1 MCLLKSKILHHGISG
16 YNNGSWFTLTIVCM
30 QLIVIISAIIVQ
42 VFLTVKKISPFISL
56 LIVAVLSGLAL
67 GMTPANLIKS
77 IEAGVGSTM
86 GGLALIICLG
96 AILGKIL
103 EESGAAEKISLTLIK
118 SFGEKNIQWA
128 VLLTGFLIGIPL
140 YYNAGFVILVP
151 LVFMLAKKTGL
162 PLLYIAIPM
171 AASLSTTHCF
181 LPPHPG
187 PAVLINAFKADVG
200 KTLLYGICIAIP
212 AVIVAGPLLGRQ
224 LKKISS
230 SDLNLF
236 NSTAANIKILP
247 KALPSFLIALLPV
260 ILITLSV
267 VAENFLP
274 AGILQTAFLFLGNST
289 IALLLSVIIGFGYFG
304 VLQNVKMEVQMQ
316 WLNSAIS
323 GIALILLII
332 TAGGVFKQVLTDS
345 GTGTYIS
352 SFSSK
357 WNMPPL
363 VFAWVVTALLR
374 VMIGSATVAGITAAG
389 VVAPLLVQHQVAPE
403 LMVLAVGA
411 GSVFGS
417 HINDSGFWM
426 FKEFFKLSLKQTFLS
441 WTVMETLISILG
453 LIGVL
458 LLDMIV

>member
-1 MCLLKSKILHHGISG
+1 M
-16 YNNGSWFTLTIVCM
+16 
-30 QLIVIISAIIVQ
+30 
-42 VFLTVKKISPFISL
+42 SL
-56 LIVAVLSGLAL
+56 LIVAILTGLGL
-67 GMTPANLIKS
+67 GMKPEALLKS
-77 IEAGVGSTM
+77 IEAGVGSTL

-96 AILGKIL
+96 AVLGKIL
-103 EESGAAEKISLTLIK
+103 EESGAAEKIAVTLIK
-118 SFGEKNIQWA
+118 SFGEQNIQWA

-162 PLLYIAIPM
+162 PLLYIAVPM

-187 PAVLINAFKADVG
+187 PVVLINAFKADTG

-212 AVIVAGPLLGRQ
+212 AVIIAGPLLGKR
-224 LKKISS
+224 LKKISPI
-230 SDLNLF
+230 DLNLF
-236 NSTAANIKILP
+236 NPITTRNKVLP
-247 KALPSFLIALLPV
+247 NALPSFLVALLPV
-260 ILITLSV
+260 ILITVSV
-267 VAENFLP
+267 IAENFL
-274 AGILQTAFLFLGNST
+274 AKGGVQTVFLFIGNST
-289 IALLLSVIIGFGYFG
+289 IALLFSVISAFIYFG
-304 VLQNVKMEVQMQ
+304 ILQKVQMETQMQ
-316 WLNSAIS
+316 WLNTAINS
-323 GIALILLII
+323 IAMILLII

-345 GTGTYIS
+345 GTGNYIS

-389 VVAPLLVQHQVAPE
+389 VVAPLLEQHNVSPE
-403 LMVLAVGA
+403 LMVLAVGS

-441 WTVMETLISILG
+441 WTIMETVISILG
-453 LIGVL
+453 LMGVL
-458 LLDMIV
+458 LLNIIM

>member
-1 MCLLKSKILHHGISG
+1 
-16 YNNGSWFTLTIVCM
+16 M
-30 QLIVIISAIIVQ
+30 QLFIIISAIIVQ

-56 LIVAVLSGLAL
+56 LIVSILSGLML
-67 GMTPANLIKS
+67 GMKPGELIKS
-77 IEAGVGSTM
+77 IETGVGSTM

-103 EESGAAEKISLTLIK
+103 EESGAAEKIAVTLIK

-128 VLLTGFLIGIPL
+128 VLLTGFFIGIPL

-162 PLLYIAIPM
+162 PILYIAIPM

-187 PAVLINAFKADVG
+187 PVVLINAFKADVG

-212 AVIVAGPLLGRQ
+212 AVIIAGPLLGRQ

-230 SDLNLF
+230 AGVNLF
-236 NSTAANIKILP
+236 GSTVATPKILP
-247 KALPSFLIALLPV
+247 NALPSFIIALLPV

-267 VAENFLP
+267 IAENFLP
-274 AGILQTAFLFLGNST
+274 KNSLQTIFLFFGNST
-289 IALLLSVIIGFGYFG
+289 IALLLSVITAFGYFG
-304 VLQNVKMEVQMQ
+304 VLQNIKMEIQMQ
-316 WLNSAIS
+316 WLSSAIS
-323 GIALILLII
+323 GIAIILLII

-345 GTGTYIS
+345 GTGAYIS

-389 VVAPLLVQHQVAPE
+389 VVAPLMAYHNISPE
-403 LMVLAVGA
+403 LMVLAVGS

-426 FKEFFKLSLKQTFLS
+426 FKEFFKLTLKQTFFS
-441 WTVMETLISILG
+441 WTVMETAISIIG

-458 LLDMIV
+458 LLNAII

>member
-1 MCLLKSKILHHGISG
+1 MTIL
-16 YNNGSWFTLTIVCM
+16 
-30 QLIVIISAIIVQ
+30 IIILAIGLQI
-42 VFLTVKKISPFISL
+42 FLSIKKVSPFLSL
-56 LIVAVLSGLAL
+56 LIVAILAGLFL
-67 GMTPANLIKS
+67 GMTPEALLKS
-77 IEAGVGSTM
+77 IEAGVGSTL

-96 AILGKIL
+96 AVLGKIL
-103 EESGAAEKISLTLIK
+103 EESGAAEKIAVTLIK

-140 YYNAGFVILVP
+140 YYNAGFIILVP

-171 AASLSTTHCF
+171 AAALSTTHCF

-187 PAVLINAFKADVG
+187 PVVLINAFKADVG

-212 AVIVAGPLLGRQ
+212 AVIIAGPLLGRQ

-230 SDLNLF
+230 SDVNLF
-236 NSTAANIKILP
+236 DATTTNVKNLP
-247 KALPSFLIALLPV
+247 NTLPSFLIALLPV

-267 VAENFLP
+267 LAGNFLDK
-274 AGILQTAFLFLGNST
+274 GIVQTVLLFLGNST
-289 IALLLSVIIGFGYFG
+289 IALLLSVLVAFVYFG
-304 VLQNVKMEVQMQ
+304 ILQKVKMPVRPDHPGGETQMQ
-316 WLNSAIS
+316 WLSTAIS
-323 GIALILLII
+323 GIAMILLII

-345 GTGTYIS
+345 GTGDYIS

-363 VFAWVVTALLR
+363 IFAWVVTALLR

-389 VVAPLLVQHQVAPE
+389 VVAPLLAQHNVSPE
-403 LMVLAVGA
+403 LMVLAVGS

-441 WTVMETLISILG
+441 WTIMETVISIVG

-458 LLDMIV
+458 ILNMIL